1 YPDYH
6 AVGDEWNKIDYD
18 NMVKVDRMVAIGLL
32 MLASDAPPPQWSG
45 SNSKAA
51 EYREAWKK
59 LHQAN

>member
-1 YPDYH
+1 
-6 AVGDEWNKIDYD
+6 
-18 NMVKVDRMVAIGLL
+18 MVAIGLL